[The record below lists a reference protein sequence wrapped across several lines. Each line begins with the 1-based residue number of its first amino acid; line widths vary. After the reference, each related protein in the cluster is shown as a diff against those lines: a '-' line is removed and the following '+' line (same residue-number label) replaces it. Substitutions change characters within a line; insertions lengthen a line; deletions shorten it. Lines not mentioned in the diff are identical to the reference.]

1 MLKRYISKY
10 KYCAIGVIIAVNCA
24 IVSIFKLEGI
34 IFGLVVLAFCCTLQF
49 FINSE
54 DHDKSTETETSTVSE
69 KLFHSVMDII
79 PEIVYISMFDG
90 SVKYISDGIEK
101 VVGHKPE
108 EIYKTRN
115 ILLQLAHPDDREK
128 VSAQIQKLQNGS
140 EATIEYRLLK
150 KDGSYV
156 WVSDSL
162 NSVKNEWGNVTHY
175 NGILINVDERKLHD
189 KNLQSL
195 NARIHQLNDMV
206 NQHAVRDS
214 LTNVYNRRYS
224 LVILQN
230 EFNRARTQNKPLSCI
245 LMNIDHLESINN
257 RYGYFMGNRVLIEVA
272 RCLQKHI
279 KSSDI
284 ISRFGDA
291 EFLIV
296 LPEID
301 KEELKRVSGLLV
313 NEVERCLVKDEE
325 KNMKINFRVTVGSSS
340 ITTMTKSITDLIEQA
355 SKALYTAKA
364 EKKRIQDAS

>member
-1 MLKRYISKY
+1 MLKRYIARY
-10 KYCAIGVIIAVNCA
+10 KYCTIGVIIAANCA
-24 IVSIFKLEGI
+24 VVSIFRLEGI

-49 FINSE
+49 FIHSE
-54 DHDKSTETETSTVSE
+54 EHNESTENKTNTVSE
-69 KLFHSVMDII
+69 KLFHSVMDTI
-79 PEIVYISMFDG
+79 PEIVYISLFDG

-115 ILLQLAHPDDREK
+115 ILLQLVHPEDREM

-140 EATIEYRLLK
+140 EAKIEYRLLK

-175 NGILINVDERKLHD
+175 SGILMNIDERKSHD
-189 KNLQSL
+189 KDLQSL
-195 NARIHQLNDMV
+195 NARIHHLNDMV

-230 EFNRARTQNKPLSCI
+230 EFYRARTQNKPLSCI

-272 RCLQKHI
+272 RCIQKHI

-284 ISRFGDA
+284 ISRFGA
-291 EFLIV
+291 GEFLIV

-301 KEELKRVSGLLV
+301 NEELNRVSGLLT
-313 NEVERCLVKDEE
+313 NEAEKCVVKDEE
-325 KNMKINFRVTVGSSS
+325 KNMKINFRVTVGTGS
-340 ITTMTKSITDLIEQA
+340 ITTTTKTITDLIEQA
-355 SKALYTAKA
+355 SRALYAAKA
-364 EKKRIQDAS
+364 AKKQS

>member
-1 MLKRYISKY
+1 MLKRYVTRY

-54 DHDKSTETETSTVSE
+54 EHNKSTETETSTVSE

-101 VVGHKPE
+101 V
-108 EIYKTRN
+108 
-115 ILLQLAHPDDREK
+115 A
-128 VSAQIQKLQNGS
+128 AQIQKLQNGS

-162 NSVKNEWGNVTHY
+162 NSSKNEWGNVTHY

-214 LTNVYNRRYS
+214 LTNVYNKRYS
-224 LVILQN
+224 LVIFQN

-245 LMNIDHLESINN
+245 LMNINHLESINN
-257 RYGYFMGNRVLIEVA
+257 QYGYFMGNRILVEVA
-272 RCLQKHI
+272 RCLQKHT
-279 KSSDI
+279 KLSDI
-284 ISRFGDA
+284 ISRFGED

-301 KEELKRVSGLLV
+301 K
-313 NEVERCLVKDEE
+313 
-325 KNMKINFRVTVGSSS
+325 
-340 ITTMTKSITDLIEQA
+340 
-355 SKALYTAKA
+355 
-364 EKKRIQDAS
+364 

>member
-1 MLKRYISKY
+1 MLKRYITRY
-10 KYCAIGVIIAVNCA
+10 KYCAIGVIIAANCA
-24 IVSIFKLEGI
+24 VVSIFRLEGI

-49 FINSE
+49 FIHSE
-54 DHDKSTETETSTVSE
+54 ELNESTENKTNSVSE

-90 SVKYISDGIEK
+90 SVKYISDGIEN

-115 ILLQLAHPDDREK
+115 ILLQLVHPEDRER

-140 EATIEYRLLK
+140 DSTIEYRLLK
-150 KDGSYV
+150 KDGAYV

-162 NSVKNEWGNVTHY
+162 SSVKNEWGNVTHY
-175 NGILINVDERKLHD
+175 NGILMNIDERKLHD

-245 LMNIDHLESINN
+245 LMNIDHL
-257 RYGYFMGNRVLIEVA
+257 
-272 RCLQKHI
+272 
-279 KSSDI
+279 
-284 ISRFGDA
+284 
-291 EFLIV
+291 
-296 LPEID
+296 
-301 KEELKRVSGLLV
+301 
-313 NEVERCLVKDEE
+313 
-325 KNMKINFRVTVGSSS
+325 
-340 ITTMTKSITDLIEQA
+340 
-355 SKALYTAKA
+355 
-364 EKKRIQDAS
+364 

>member
-1 MLKRYISKY
+1 MLKSYIIRY
-10 KYCAIGVIIAVNCA
+10 KYCTLGAIIAANCA
-24 IVSIFKLEGI
+24 SVCIFKL
-34 IFGLVVLAFCCTLQF
+34 V
-49 FINSE
+49 
-54 DHDKSTETETSTVSE
+54 
-69 KLFHSVMDII
+69 
-79 PEIVYISMFDG
+79 
-90 SVKYISDGIEK
+90 
-101 VVGHKPE
+101 
-108 EIYKTRN
+108 
-115 ILLQLAHPDDREK
+115 HPDDREK

-140 EATIEYRLLK
+140 DSTIEYRLLK

-175 NGILINVDERKLHD
+175 NGVLVNIDERKLHD

-272 RCLQKHI
+272 RCIQKHI

-284 ISRFGDA
+284 ISRFGGG

-325 KNMKINFRVTVGSSS
+325 KNMKINFRITVGSSS

-364 EKKRIQDAS
+364 VKKT

>member
-1 MLKRYISKY
+1 MLKRYITRY
-10 KYCAIGVIIAVNCA
+10 KYCAIGVIIAANCA
-24 IVSIFKLEGI
+24 VVSIFKLEGI

-49 FINSE
+49 FIHSE
-54 DHDKSTETETSTVSE
+54 ETNESTENKTNSVSE
-69 KLFHSVMDII
+69 KLFHSVMNII

-115 ILLQLAHPDDREK
+115 ILLQLVHTEDRER

-140 EATIEYRLLK
+140 DSTIEYRLLK

-175 NGILINVDERKLHD
+175 NGILINIDERKLHE

-206 NQHAVRDS
+206 NHHAVRDS

-272 RCLQKHI
+272 RCIQKHI

-284 ISRFGDA
+284 ISRFGAD

-296 LPEID
+296 LPEIN
-301 KEELKRVSGLLV
+301 KEELNRVSGLLT
-313 NEVERCLVKDEE
+313 NEAEKCVVKDEE
-325 KNMKINFRVTVGSSS
+325 KNMKINFRVTVAAGS
-340 ITTMTKSITDLIEQA
+340 ITTATKSITDLIEQT

-364 EKKRIQDAS
+364 VKKT

>member
-1 MLKRYISKY
+1 MLKRYVTRY
-10 KYCAIGVIIAVNCA
+10 KYCAIGFIIAANCA
-24 IVSIFKLEGI
+24 VVSIFRLEGT

-49 FINSE
+49 FIHSE
-54 DHDKSTETETSTVSE
+54 EINESTENKTNTVSE
-69 KLFHSVMDII
+69 KLFHSVMNII

-115 ILLQLAHPDDREK
+115 ILLQLVHPEDRER

-140 EATIEYRLLK
+140 DSTIEYRLLK
-150 KDGSYV
+150 KDGAYV

-175 NGILINVDERKLHD
+175 HGILMNIDERKLHD

-230 EFNRARTQNKPLSCI
+230 EFNHARTQNKPLSCV

-257 RYGYFMGNRVLIEVA
+257 RYGYFMGNRVLIEIA
-272 RCLQKHI
+272 RCIQKHI

-284 ISRFGDA
+284 ISRFGDS
-291 EFLIV
+291 EFLII
-296 LPEID
+296 LPEIN
-301 KEELKRVSGLLV
+301 KEELKRISGLLA
-313 NEVERCLVKDEE
+313 NEIEKCLVKDEE
-325 KNMKINFRVTVGSSS
+325 KNMKINFRVTAGAGS
-340 ITTMTKSITDLIEQA
+340 ITTATKSITDLIEQA
-355 SKALYTAKA
+355 SRALYAAKGA
-364 EKKRIQDAS
+364 KKT